1 MGASIGVITRYY
13 SEPSMIKTKMRAFLS
28 GVALLAALA
37 DAQQLYFTTDGYTER
52 PQCTQAAA
60 TPQYYFR
67 PFSYT
72 LNETVR

>member
-1 MGASIGVITRYY
+1 MRGALLYGS
-13 SEPSMIKTKMRAFLS
+13 AL
-28 GVALLAALA
+28 VALTE
-37 DAQQLYFTTDGYTER
+37 AQQLYLTTTGYTER

-60 TPQYYFR
+60 SPEYYFR